1 MVFILLLTANAQ
13 LQEASLQPKGS
24 YLGQKPPSLE
34 PEIFAPGIIS
44 TARNEVNSVFT
55 PDGKEFYFSVLNP
68 GRGYTIMVMKERNEG
83 WSKPRIAPFSGD
95 YSEVDMFITHDGK
108 KMFYVSKRPIEK
120 NDAPS
125 RGYQIWVMERRNEE
139 WDNPTHLGLLIN
151 FGTRQ
156 LYPSLADNG
165 TLYFNSDKNGY
176 GQGDF
181 FRSRYVDGNYTK
193 PENIGG
199 SINTE
204 YDETDPL
211 IAADESFIIF
221 TSVDRPDGFGSG
233 DLYISFRNEDGSWG
247 IAKNMGKEINTL
259 SSEYAPVFSPDGKYL
274 FFTSDRRGNSDIYW
288 VDAKIIQFYK

>member
-1 MVFILLLTANAQ
+1 
-13 LQEASLQPKGS
+13 
-24 YLGQKPPSLE
+24 
-34 PEIFAPGIIS
+34 
-44 TARNEVNSVFT
+44 
-55 PDGKEFYFSVLNP
+55 
-68 GRGYTIMVMKERNEG
+68 
-83 WSKPRIAPFSGD
+83 
-95 YSEVDMFITHDGK
+95 
-108 KMFYVSKRPIEK
+108 
-120 NDAPS
+120 
-125 RGYQIWVMERRNEE
+125 MERRNEE